1 MIHQSPIAFL
11 TPLGGLVVAAFLG
24 ANSAWSTEA
33 TSTPDNARH
42 VVEVTAED
50 FAYRIPDTLPSG
62 WTTIRFENDGE
73 EHHMMIMLRLPEG
86 KTYDEFVIEITEPY
100 NRIWH
105 QLRAGEITEAEGWKQ
120 RAETLPDWLRD
131 VGIMGGPGLLAPGE
145 TTEVTLYL
153 EPGNYVVE
161 CYMKSTEGEIHALE
175 GMSDPVKVIDES
187 SGGTPPSADAVA
199 TISQGGIELTGE
211 LTAGRRTIEVHVTDR
226 GQKFGHNLHLARL
239 DAGQEVDDILG
250 WENWMRPDG
259 MQNPA
264 PAHFTGGMHLL
275 SVGGQGYFTTD
286 LEAGRYL
293 LLSESGL
300 SKEFTVPF

>member
-1 MIHQSPIAFL
+1 MTDRFPITFL
-11 TPLGGLVVAAFLG
+11 TPLGGFVAAAFLM
-24 ANSAWSTEA
+24 ANPAWSTEA
-33 TSTPDNARH
+33 TSAPDNARH
-42 VVEVTAED
+42 AVEVTAED

-62 WTTIRFENDGE
+62 WTTIRFENSGE
-73 EHHMMIMLRLPEG
+73 EHHMMIMLLLPEG
-86 KTYDEFVIEITEPY
+86 RTYDEFVIEITEPY

-120 RAETLPDWLRD
+120 RAEILPEWLRD
-131 VGIMGGPGLLAPGE
+131 IGIMGGPGLLAPGE
-145 TTEVTLYL
+145 TAEATVYL

-161 CYMKSTEGEIHALE
+161 CYMKSAEGEIHALE
-175 GMSDPVKVIDES
+175 GMSDPITVTEEP
-187 SGGTPPSADAVA
+187 SGGTPPPADAIA
-199 TISQGGIELTGE
+199 TISRDGIEFTGE

-226 GQKFGHNLHLARL
+226 GDQFGHNLHLARL
-239 DAGQEVDDILG
+239 DDAKAVDDILG
-250 WENWMRPDG
+250 WENWMKPDG

-264 PAHFTGGMHLL
+264 PVHFTGGMHLL
-275 SVGGQGYFTTD
+275 AVGGRGYFTTD